1 MAMISS
7 TLCPVFPYPGFKV
20 KDFMRGHLEFYKQ
33 LCQKSTIALVVGA
46 NDIGRSSAAHIA
58 EEVKDLCFRFHSL
71 SPQSC
76 ILVSEILPR
85 GRDLFHEQTPRRIE
99 SESIFL
105 EEWNAVAAE
114 VNCRLRELAG
124 SFDWLTIISQW
135 QFHSM
140 SGAHRRLLG
149 RDGLHLSI
157 EGTELLSEN
166 LGSAISAVKRVV
178 HPTVPS
184 VLIKQD
190 SPDSTS
196 PVSGQPNPK
205 SETGAE
211 SKI

>member
-1 MAMISS
+1 MAMIVGHSQTKYLKSS

-33 LCQKSTIALVVGA
+33 LCQKSIKTIALVVGA

-149 RDGLHLSI
+149 N
-157 EGTELLSEN
+157 TF
-166 LGSAISAVKRVV
+166 
-178 HPTVPS
+178 
-184 VLIKQD
+184 
-190 SPDSTS
+190 
-196 PVSGQPNPK
+196 
-205 SETGAE
+205 
-211 SKI
+211 